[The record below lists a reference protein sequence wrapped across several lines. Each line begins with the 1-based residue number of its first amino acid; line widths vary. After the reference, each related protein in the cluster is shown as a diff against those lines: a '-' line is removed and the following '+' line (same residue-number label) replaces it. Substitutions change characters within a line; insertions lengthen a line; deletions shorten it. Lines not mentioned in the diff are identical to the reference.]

1 MYHHWNE
8 VPHRFGLFGVNGAVR
23 PQYFV
28 YRMLAM
34 MGGRRLR
41 ANCDATDVRV
51 LASSGGGRGRDSVT
65 ATAILIV
72 NCDRAAS
79 KDRILNI
86 RVSNL
91 KPGQRSLLVCRI
103 DRGQSWSAQTLE
115 LLPTEH
121 RDVDVQERF
130 AFQVF
135 APGDSVT
142 LVTLGPQ
149 APEDPAND

>member
-1 MYHHWNE
+1 
-8 VPHRFGLFGVNGAVR
+8 L
-23 PQYFV
+23 
-28 YRMLAM
+28 
-34 MGGRRLR
+34 
-41 ANCDATDVRV
+41 RV
-51 LASSGGGRGRDSVT
+51 LASSGGGRGRDSAT

-79 KDRILNI
+79 KDRVVNI
-86 RVSNL
+86 RLSNL
-91 KPGQRSLLVCRI
+91 KTGQRSLVVYRI

-142 LVTLGPQ
+142 LVTLGRQ
-149 APEDPAND
+149 AREASAND